1 MKDSLKEAQK
11 ILLAES
17 RRLAKKLDE
26 EKSRKRGPIVQR
38 LHEVRRMMQPA
49 YAFTSQAG
57 QDLVVDQVMKGKR
70 NGTFVDVGGYDGI
83 TGSNTFFLEAYRG
96 WTGALVEPVPS
107 QLAKAE
113 TIRRCP
119 CHDVAVAAEEGEADF
134 IEISEGYTQMSGLAK
149 TYDKNLLT
157 TVRKNKQ
164 HKENTLKVKT
174 KPLSAILNDAG
185 IPNPDFVS
193 LDIEGGELACL
204 KAFPFA
210 DHDVAIW
217 SIENNTGT
225 PEIKKLMDANGYDL
239 IEFCGP
245 DEMYFKRSS

>member
-1 MKDSLKEAQK
+1 MKDSLKEAHK
-11 ILLAES
+11 LLVGEA

-26 EKSRKRGPIVQR
+26 EKSRKRGPIVRR
-38 LHEVRRMMQPA
+38 LHDVRRMMQPA

-57 QDLVVDQVMKGKR
+57 QDLVVDQLMKGKR
-70 NGTFVDVGGYDGI
+70 DGTFVDVGGYDGV

-107 QLAKAE
+107 QLSKAE
-113 TIRRCP
+113 TIRRCT
-119 CHDVAVAAEEGEADF
+119 CLGVAVAAQEGEADF
-134 IEISEGYTQMSGLAK
+134 IEISQGYTQMSGLAD

-164 HKENTLKVKT
+164 HKETTLKVKT
-174 KPLSAILNDAG
+174 KTLSAILNDAG
-185 IPNPDFVS
+185 IPNPDFIS

-204 KAFPFA
+204 KSFPFA
-210 DHDVAIW
+210 DHDVKIW
-217 SIENNTGT
+217 AIENNTGT
-225 PEIKKLMDANGYDL
+225 PEIKKVMDDNGYDL

>member
-1 MKDSLKEAQK
+1 MKDSLKEAHK
-11 ILLAES
+11 LLVAEA

-26 EKSRKRGPIVQR
+26 EKSRKRGPIVRR

-49 YAFTSQAG
+49 YAFSSQAG
-57 QDLVVDQVMKGKR
+57 QDLVVDQVMQGKR
-70 NGTFVDVGGYDGI
+70 DGTFVDVGGYDGL

-96 WTGALVEPVPS
+96 WTGALIEPVAS

-119 CHDVAVAAEEGEADF
+119 CLGHAVAAQEGEADF
-134 IEISEGYTQMSGLAK
+134 IEITDGYTQMSGLAD
-149 TYDKNLLT
+149 TYDKNVLAS
-157 TVRKNKQ
+157 VRKNKK
-164 HKENTLKVKT
+164 HKETKLSVKT
-174 KPLSAILNDAG
+174 KTLSGILNDVG
-185 IPNPDFVS
+185 IPDPDFIS

-204 KAFPFA
+204 KTFPFEE
-210 DHDVAIW
+210 HKVGIW
-217 SIENNTGT
+217 AIENNTGT
-225 PEIKKLMDANGYDL
+225 PEIKRIMEKNGYDL